1 MAQTNAGVDAIRDE
15 EKGKTKSYRAM
26 KGIQGAMAH
35 KGVGEEQSMN
45 NEELDWESEDVRD
58 VKKLIHI
65 TSCWVM

>member
-1 MAQTNAGVDAIRDE
+1 MLEWMQSEMRRR
-15 EKGKTKSYRAM
+15 EKLRATAM

-35 KGVGEEQSMN
+35 REVGEEKSMN

-58 VKKLIHI
+58 LKKLIHI